1 MNKYKHIMTHYKG
14 SPVIGVN
21 NDIADKYLAWLTP
34 EMRSGKRHEILK
46 FVFGISC
53 FILKQKYL

>member
-1 MNKYKHIMTHYKG
+1 MTHYKG

-46 FVFGISC
+46 LVFGISC